1 VTAVSS
7 RATVGALAFALLF
20 PSLFTWVYFV
30 ALAGAPG
37 GLQQTVYG
45 TCKTIQFLFP
55 IVWLLAVERKRR
67 DGMPSLAQPG
77 SACRACSP
85 DAARRESMPP
95 GMAPLRPGTA
105 GLAAGVIFGAI
116 ILAAIVVLY
125 HLWFKPEEYH
135 GLWFKAGKSLAS
147 ARQEIRDKLV
157 QFGVGG
163 PLGYVVLAAFYSV
176 VHSFLEEYYWRW
188 FVFGRL
194 RDLMGWKTA
203 VVVASVGFMGHHVIV
218 LGTFCG
224 WLSPATWVFS
234 LAVGLGGAF
243 WAWLYHRSRSLLG
256 PWASHLLIDAAIFVV
271 GYDLAGPL

>member
-1 VTAVSS
+1 MTPVSS
-7 RATVGALAFALLF
+7 RATAGALAFTLLF

-45 TCKTIQFLFP
+45 SCKTIQFLFP
-55 IVWLLAVERKRR
+55 ILWALAVERWRPTWR
-67 DGMPSLAQPG
+67 
-77 SACRACSP
+77 
-85 DAARRESMPP
+85 
-95 GMAPLRPGTA
+95 RPGTA
-105 GLAAGVIFGAI
+105 GLAAGVIFGAAV
-116 ILAAIVVLY
+116 LAAIVVLY

-163 PLGYVVLAAFYSV
+163 PLGYVALAAFYSV
-176 VHSFLEEYYWRW
+176 IHSFLEEYYWRW

-194 RDLMGWKTA
+194 RDPMRWKTA

-218 LGTFCG
+218 LGTFFG

-234 LAVGLGGAF
+234 LAVAAGGAF

-256 PWASHLLIDAAIFVV
+256 PWMSHLLIDAAIFIV